1 MYGPFPP
8 RVGGGEEVERDY
20 QGKGKTLHI
29 LVEATE
35 KPIAI
40 SSTAAKGNE
49 RWEVEKLLDQLPV
62 QLNLLPAIPVIEIDK
77 GYDAHW
83 LR

>member
-49 RWEVEKLLDQLPV
+49 R
-62 QLNLLPAIPVIEIDK
+62 
-77 GYDAHW
+77 
-83 LR
+83 